1 MELSRAALKQLTI
14 WAPVGFIAFLTLVVF
29 HLHPHTLPPWITY
42 LMVVGLAG
50 AGAYVFSR
58 FAFAHIQ
65 RQEEEIVRRSEAL
78 AAINAIGTEI
88 TSLLEVEGTLRSVI
102 EKAKQLLGTEV
113 AALCLMDQKGCLIPR
128 AIEGPQDAFGLDR
141 SRLDPQAWETSCF
154 TRPVTSE
161 GLSEE
166 VLRCSGIKAEYM
178 KAHLAAP
185 LKREGKVIGALCVSD
200 RSPRRFAPLEVELL
214 KGLATQAAIAIE
226 NARLHEQLQNMAVIE
241 ERHRIAREMHDGLAQ
256 DLGYLHLKLGQV
268 EQMLA
273 SDQRTEVVAEVREMK
288 KVAREA
294 YEEVRQS
301 ILGLRTMV
309 SRSLGLV
316 PTLVEYLRHFEDQTG
331 ITVELKIVNEEATR
345 FLPQAEIQL
354 IRIIQ
359 EALSNVRKHSK
370 AKQAW
375 VTFSVEGEFVKVL
388 IQDDGIGFNLKDEGL
403 SPRPSFGLTTMRE
416 RAEGI
421 GGSLVVATGPG
432 LGTTVEVRLPLG
444 R

>member
-1 MELSRAALKQLTI
+1 MSRAALKQLTI
-14 WAPVGFIAFLTLVVF
+14 WAPVAFIAFLATAFLYHHPHPVTTWVVDLVVA
-29 HLHPHTLPPWITY
+29 
-42 LMVVGLAG
+42 VGLG
-50 AGAYVFSR
+50 FAGAYLFSY
-58 FAFAHIQ
+58 FVFAHIQ
-65 RQEEEIVRRSEAL
+65 RQEEEIIRRSKAL

-88 TSLLEVEGTLRSVI
+88 TSLLEVERTLCSVVQ
-102 EKAKQLLGTEV
+102 KARQLLGTEV
-113 AALCLMDQKGCLIPR
+113 AALCLIDQKGCLIPR
-128 AIEGPQDAFGLDR
+128 AIDGLREAFGLEV
-141 SRLDPQAWETSCF
+141 SRLNHYRWETTCGASSSF
-154 TRPVTSE
+154 PFDPGE
-161 GLSEE
+161 Q
-166 VLRCSGIKAEYM
+166 VLKCSGIKAEYR

-185 LKREGKVIGALCVSD
+185 LKREEKVIGALCVAD
-200 RSPRRFAPLEVELL
+200 RSPRQFTSLEVELL
-214 KGLATQAAIAIE
+214 QGLATQAAIAIE
-226 NARLHEQLQNMAVIE
+226 NARLHEQLRNMAILE

-273 SDQRTEVVAEVREMK
+273 SDRAAEVVTELQEMR

-316 PTLVEYLRHFEDQTG
+316 PTLVEYLRHFEDRTG
-331 ITVELKIVNEEATR
+331 ITVELKIVNKEATR

-359 EALSNVRKHSK
+359 EALSNIRKHSK

-375 VTFSVEGEFVKVL
+375 VTFSLEGEFAKIL
-388 IQDDGIGFNLKDEGL
+388 IQDDGVGFDLKGGGL
-403 SPRPSFGLTTMRE
+403 SPRPSFGLDTMRE

-421 GGSLVVATGPG
+421 GGTLAITTGPG
-432 LGTTVEVRLPLG
+432 RGTTVEVKVPLG